1 MRFGRSWLPGLAL
14 SLALASAPAR
24 AQAPNDALIRTNDYT
39 IDLHQGPVLAS
50 NRSVGLAGA
59 YVAIADGVDG
69 NTQNPASPAVR
80 VPYSYADVDYDL
92 SAGLVFPGG
101 LGRSGDFF
109 NSGSR
114 TRVVAGNNLYVF
126 LSGGF
131 NLQVDRW
138 GFGVTADLQQYSLR
152 RPGDPA
158 TSRANELTAQIM
170 QNHLLA
176 GYAFDDDQLVVG
188 IGARV
193 VTLNVSTRATLI
205 SSGVDV
211 LNTNGGAVQVGFVW
225 RPNGER
231 VRLGAALRGAVTA
244 ETSGKV
250 LYRGTADELHLP
262 ERATLPWDLSFGGA
276 VQLGRRPLNPRWV
289 SPRELLEN
297 RRRYLRWQER
307 ERQRRTRETL
317 ELARREGRPTEQLE
331 RILRA
336 DDAAE
341 AHLDQAE
348 LARAE
353 RAVAVEL
360 RRRYAELPRFHVLL
374 TSEMLLT
381 GRVEDGVG
389 IEGFLDRKLMR
400 SGQQLSLSPRL
411 ATEIEPIAHWL
422 QLRAGFYFE
431 PTRFSA
437 NDEGG
442 RSHGTLGFDAK
453 VLPWDVFGTF
463 PQGNWFRIGGSLDV
477 ARDYVS
483 WGFAL
488 GVWR

>member
-1 MRFGRSWLPGLAL
+1 MRFGRSWHPGLAL

-24 AQAPNDALIRTNDYT
+24 AQVPGEVPIRTNAYA

-59 YVAIADGVDG
+59 FVAMADGVDG

-80 VPYSYADVDYDL
+80 VPYSYSDVDHDL

-109 NSGSR
+109 NSGSK
-114 TRVVAGNNLYVF
+114 TRVVAGNNLYLF

-176 GYAFDDDQLVVG
+176 AYAFADDQLVIGV
-188 IGARV
+188 GARV

-205 SSGVDV
+205 SSGIDV
-211 LNTNGGAVQVGFVW
+211 LNTNGGGLETGLVW

-231 VRLGAALRGAVTA
+231 VRLGAAFRAAVSA
-244 ETSGKV
+244 EASGTV
-250 LYRGTADELHLP
+250 LYRDTPDELHLP
-262 ERATLPWDLSFGGA
+262 RRATLPWDLSFGGA

-289 SPRELLEN
+289 SPRELLEH

-307 ERQRRTRETL
+307 ERQRRTREAL
-317 ELARREGRPTEQLE
+317 ALARREGRDADSLEQ
-331 RILRA
+331 ILRTA
-336 DDAAE
+336 DEAE
-341 AHLDQAE
+341 AHLDRAE

-353 RAVAVEL
+353 RDVYLEL

-374 TSEMLLT
+374 TSAMLLT
-381 GRVEDGVG
+381 GRVEDAVG

-411 ATEIEPIAHWL
+411 ATEIEPIPHWL
-422 QLRAGFYFE
+422 QVRAGFYFE

-437 NDEGG
+437 NEDGG
-442 RSHGTLGFDAK
+442 RSHGTLGLDLK

-463 PQGNWFRIGGSLDV
+463 PPGNWFRVGGSLDV

-483 WGFAL
+483 WGVAI
-488 GVWR
+488 GVWH